1 MELEAVRI
9 MADPERLNQ
18 IFNNLL
24 SNALKFTNEGFV
36 QLEYTQKG
44 AMLQFE
50 IKDTGIGIPADF
62 HAKIFDRFSQ
72 VEASNS
78 RQYGGNGLGL
88 AITKNL
94 VELMGGKIW
103 LESEPAVGTSF
114 YFTLP
119 LKDAESV
126 IH

>member
-1 MELEAVRI
+1 
-9 MADPERLNQ
+9 
-18 IFNNLL
+18 
-24 SNALKFTNEGFV
+24 
-36 QLEYTQKG
+36 
-44 AMLQFE
+44 MLQFE
-50 IKDTGIGIPADF
+50 VKDSGIGISSEF

-78 RQYGGNGLGL
+78 RRYGGNGLGL

-94 VELMGGKIW
+94 IELMGGRIW

-119 LKDAESV
+119 LKNGE
-126 IH
+126 